1 MFFFHLFKMPSLT
14 GYKKKLN
21 IVTDLAKYGPK
32 ANWRLFSF
40 YPGMFPT
47 CNIYNYYVHNI
58 FLINFKLVNTNMKY
72 SSIIISTSFIFSNLW
87 LCRRPFHKCTI
98 NKICQVPAWSFH
110 MNYVLWKTVLIQIL
124 YLTDYSGLNTWFNHA
139 GFEFP
144 WNVRAALY
152 INFS

>member
-1 MFFFHLFKMPSLT
+1 MSLIWQST
-14 GYKKKLN
+14 VQKLTEDSSAF
-21 IVTDLAKYGPK
+21 ILVCSLHVTYIII
-32 ANWRLFSF
+32 
-40 YPGMFPT
+40 MCIT
-47 CNIYNYYVHNI
+47 
-58 FLINFKLVNTNMKY
+58 FLISFKLVNTNMRY

-110 MNYVLWKTVLIQIL
+110 RNYVLWKTVLIQIL
-124 YLTDYSGLNTWFNHA
+124 YLTDNSGLNTWLNHA

-144 WNVRAALY
+144 WNFRAALN